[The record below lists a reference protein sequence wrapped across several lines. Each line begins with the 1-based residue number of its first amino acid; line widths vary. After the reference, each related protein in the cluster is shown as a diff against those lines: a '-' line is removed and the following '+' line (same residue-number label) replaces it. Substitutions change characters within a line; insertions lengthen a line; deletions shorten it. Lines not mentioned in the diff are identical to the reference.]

1 MSEDHLEQQQPRRNH
16 PDREAGISN
25 LDILELPE
33 AKRHLVN
40 LLIRQKRMTLTEL
53 AAAVGEPETSLC
65 QTISEL
71 VSQGFV
77 QEMELEGQ
85 LCYQVMRASKPKR
98 RVASD
103 IWKALD

>member
-1 MSEDHLEQQQPRRNH
+1 MNEEQLEPQPPKRNH

-40 LLIRQKRMTLTEL
+40 LLIRQKRMTLAEL

-65 QTISEL
+65 QTIASL

-85 LCYQVMRASKPKR
+85 LCYQVMRASKTKR
-98 RVASD
+98 RAASD